1 VEVKFALAFKVSQT
15 HKFLEEKSSIV
26 AQHFLSKVVRSG
38 LVWNKFLID

>member
-26 AQHFLSKVVRSG
+26 AQRFCQKL
-38 LVWNKFLID
+38 